1 MKSRSL
7 IYFLLTLKNNLRND
21 SKVRVVHALKSASGL
36 AVPPHKHSAMDINV
50 RTSDTQ

>member
-7 IYFLLTLKNNLRND
+7 IYFLLTLKND